1 MKNRTDMAGHSLRG
15 WRLEGSND
23 GATWTVLRTFGGSY
37 PLERSMQEAGQWG
50 SWFAGSGTTSY
61 RYLQLVRT
69 TGTQDGSSLI
79 VLAEVGLLGWLG

>member
-1 MKNRTDMAGHSLRG
+1 M
-15 WRLEGSND
+15 
-23 GATWTVLRTFGGSY
+23 
-37 PLERSMQEAGQWG
+37 QWG

-79 VLAEVGLLGWLG
+79 VLAEVELLGWLG